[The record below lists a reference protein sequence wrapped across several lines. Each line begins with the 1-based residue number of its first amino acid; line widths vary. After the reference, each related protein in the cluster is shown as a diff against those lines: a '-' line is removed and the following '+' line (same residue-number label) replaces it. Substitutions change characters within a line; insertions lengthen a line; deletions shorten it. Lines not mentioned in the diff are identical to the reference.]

1 MYFIGKMYF
10 EEIYINCKLYYIFIY
25 SIDLYRDFFRGL
37 FVFWC
42 FLVVDEFFGEFF
54 WYFYDFLFFFLVVD
68 VVVVFVFE
76 EKKFNKYIISKYD

>member
-1 MYFIGKMYF
+1 MKRYILIVNYIIFFI
-10 EEIYINCKLYYIFIY
+10 N